1 MSRKIVFIGAGGH
14 NFAYSLARDL
24 LSYPAF
30 DDCTL
35 GLVDIDAKG
44 LEVSRAAIQRIIDE
58 GQYHAKIVASTD
70 RTELLPGADGVV
82 SMLMAQPLS
91 VFRRD
96 LEICEKYGVSINVG
110 DTRNAAGVF
119 RFLRTVPVM
128 LDILNDIRRLC
139 PNAVFLNYTN
149 PMAML
154 CRAMQEAAPEIV
166 TTGLCH
172 SVQGTAAK
180 FEKLLNIPQGELNYV
195 CAGINHMA
203 YYLRLEHNGRDVY
216 PDLRH
221 AILDDPEE
229 FGRDIV
235 RNEVFRA
242 FGYYVTESSGHFS
255 EYAPWFRKNPAK
267 IEQYCMSGEGNTGR
281 PNYTI
286 EVREERARS
295 YEAHVRHLMTDPVDL
310 TRGRGYA
317 SRIFN
322 AILGDGEMFRFNGNV
337 RNFGLIDNLPDGA
350 CVEVPVLAAPGGLS
364 PIHVGPV
371 PYAVLP
377 LMSLSSQIEEM
388 AVRASFEGDAELV
401 YQAICYDPLTAAVL
415 DLREI
420 RALTDELFAFS
431 KPYLPQFR
439 LK

>member
-1 MSRKIVFIGAGGH
+1 MSRKFVFIGAGSH
-14 NFAYSLARDL
+14 NFSRSLARDL
-24 LSYPAF
+24 LTYPAF
-30 DDCTL
+30 EDCTL
-35 GLVDIDAKG
+35 ALVDIDPQG
-44 LEVSRAAIQRIIDE
+44 LENARIAIQRIIDE
-58 GQYHAKIVASTD
+58 GHYHAQIVTSTD
-70 RTELLPGADGVV
+70 RTEVLPGADGVV

-110 DTRNAAGVF
+110 DTRNAAGIF

-128 LDILNDIRRLC
+128 LDILADIRRYC
-139 PNAVFLNYTN
+139 PGAIFLNYTN

-172 SVQGTAAK
+172 SVQGTAMK
-180 FEKLLNIPQGELNYV
+180 FEQLLHLPEGSLHYT

-203 YYLRLEHNGRDVY
+203 YYLRLEHDGQDMY
-216 PDLRH
+216 PALRH
-221 AILDDPEE
+221 AILDDPEV
-229 FGRDIV
+229 FGQDIV

-255 EYAPWFRKNPAK
+255 EYSPWFRKNREK
-267 IEQYCMSGEGNTGR
+267 IGQYCMSGLGNTGR

-286 EVREERARS
+286 EVREERARN
-295 YEAHVRHLMTDPVDL
+295 YDAHIRQFLTEPVDL
-310 TRGRGYA
+310 ARGREYA

-322 AILGDGEMFRFNGNV
+322 AILGDGTLFRFNGNV
-337 RNFGLIDNLPDGA
+337 RNFGLIDNLPAGA
-350 CVEVPVLAAPGGLS
+350 CVEVPVLASPDGLS
-364 PIHVGPV
+364 PIHVGPI

-377 LMSLSSQIEEM
+377 LMSLSSQLEEM
-388 AVRASFEGDAELV
+388 AVRASFEGDPELV

-420 RALTDELFAFS
+420 RAMTDELFAFS

-439 LK
+439 L

>member
-1 MSRKIVFIGAGGH
+1 MSKKIVFIGAGGH
-14 NFAYSLARDL
+14 NFAFSLARDL
-24 LSYPAF
+24 LTYPAF

-35 GLVDIDAKG
+35 GLVDIDPKG

-58 GQYHAKIVASTD
+58 GHYHAKLVVSTD

-110 DTRNAAGVF
+110 DTRNVAGIF

-128 LDILNDIRRLC
+128 LDILADIRRYC
-139 PNAVFLNYTN
+139 PGAVFLNYTN

-180 FEKLLNIPQGELNYV
+180 FEKLLGIPQGELNYV

-203 YYLRLEHNGRDVY
+203 YYLKLEHDGRDMY
-216 PDLRH
+216 PALRH
-221 AILDDPEE
+221 AILDDPAE

-235 RNEVFRA
+235 RSEVFRA
-242 FGYYVTESSGHFS
+242 FGYYVTESSGHYS
-255 EYAPWFRKNPAK
+255 EYSPWFRKTPEK
-267 IEQYCMSGEGNTGR
+267 IEKYCMSGEGNTGR

-286 EVREERARS
+286 EVREARAQN
-295 YEAHVRHLMTDPVDL
+295 YEEHVRQLLTDPLDL
-310 TRGRGYA
+310 TRGREYA

-322 AILGDGEMFRFNGNV
+322 AILGDGEVFRFNGNV
-337 RNFGLIDNLPDGA
+337 RNYGLIDNLPVGA

-364 PIHVGPV
+364 PIHVGPL

-377 LMSLSSQIEEM
+377 LVSLSSQIEEM
-388 AVRASFEGDAELV
+388 AVRASFEGDPEMV
-401 YQAICYDPLTAAVL
+401 YQAVCYDPLTSAVL

-439 LK
+439 L